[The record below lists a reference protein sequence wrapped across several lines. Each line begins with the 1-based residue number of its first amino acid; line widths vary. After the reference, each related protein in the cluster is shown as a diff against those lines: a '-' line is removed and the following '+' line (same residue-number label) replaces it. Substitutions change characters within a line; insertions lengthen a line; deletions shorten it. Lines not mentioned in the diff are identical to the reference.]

1 MTKAVCSRESGRLW
15 RMESR
20 RAEDIGRRCG
30 RGKIKRGGIFFAAGE
45 RKGGEVRG
53 QCQRY
58 GQR

>member
-30 RGKIKRGGIFFAAGE
+30 RGKIKQGGIFFC
-45 RKGGEVRG
+45 RGGEERAMKCG
-53 QCQRY
+53 ECQRHR
-58 GQR
+58 QR